1 MGEDRG
7 REWLSVGQLAER
19 CGLRPATL
27 RMWEERH
34 GFPAAERTTSGHRR
48 YTETDVDLVQQVVQR
63 REAGASLATAIAGVL
78 AASRE
83 RLPSVYAELR
93 RTRPDLVTYRL
104 RKSTLIA
111 LSFAIEDQF
120 GALADDA
127 VLFGAF
133 QQERFYT
140 ASRARWRELAR
151 HARSATVLADFASPD
166 PDAIPTEVRLPENAP
181 MRREWVVVCD
191 ASELPAVLTAWE
203 LPGQE
208 DVPDRERVF
217 EAMWTTEPGAVREAA
232 QVCSRVATVAD
243 PTWAG
248 RHEEQPVRPAAAD
261 PEATTRLY
269 NRIVAYVDRIG
280 A

>member
-34 GFPAAERTTSGHRR
+34 GFPAARRTASGHRR
-48 YTETDVDLVQQVVQR
+48 YTETDVDLVNRVLQR
-63 REAGASLATAIAGVL
+63 RDAGASLATAIAGVL

-93 RTRPDLVTYRL
+93 RTHPGLVTYRL
-104 RKSTLIA
+104 RKSTLVA

-120 GALADDA
+120 GAQADDA

-133 QQERFYT
+133 QQERFYA

-166 PDAIPTEVRLPENAP
+166 RDAVPSEVRLPEGAP

-191 ASELPAVLTAWE
+191 AAELPAVLTAWE

-208 DVPDRERVF
+208 DLPDRERIF
-217 EAMWTTEPGAVREAA
+217 EAMWTTDPVAVREAA
-232 QVCSRVATVAD
+232 RVCGRVAAVAD
-243 PTWAG
+243 PPWAA
-248 RHEEQPVRPAAAD
+248 RQPEHPDSPATAD
-261 PEATTRLY
+261 PEAMTRLY